1 MKTFLYP
8 VLSLVL
14 AGAGCNRTPSSVDA
28 AGAPEPRPRIGY
40 AEAAGDPGARSPV
53 VSAEPTDA
61 RAARP
66 AVGYADDIPSGTI
79 VHVRLLD
86 TLDTKRNRAGD
97 RFTATLDEPLV
108 SGDRVIVPKGT
119 PFKGHVVQARRSG
132 RFKGRAAMALS
143 LDSFELN
150 GATYGLDTTRSAR
163 ASAGHKKRNWLWIG
177 GGSGG
182 GAAIGAIAGGGA
194 GALIGAGAGAAAGT
208 AGAAITGKRDVTIP
222 VETRLAFTLRS
233 PIDLRR

>member
-1 MKTFLYP
+1 MKTLLYP

-28 AGAPEPRPRIGY
+28 AGLPGAGPGPEPRLGY
-40 AEAAGDPGARSPV
+40 AEVAGNSAATPALAR
-53 VSAEPTDA
+53 TA
-61 RAARP
+61 R
-66 AVGYADDIPSGTI
+66 GYAAEIPSGTV

-119 PFKGHVVQARRSG
+119 PFRGHVVQARQSG

-143 LDSFELN
+143 LDSFDLD
-150 GATYGLDTTRSAR
+150 GATYPLDTNRSAR

-208 AGAAITGKRDVTIP
+208 AGAAITGKRHVTIP

-233 PIDLRR
+233 PVDLRR